1 MTAPRGRLA
10 FFLFSSLESGSVSL
24 LLVEEVAS
32 LLVLEVVL
40 VEVVSLSLD
49 NDDDDDDDDDDAD
62 DGEDD
67 EAEDEVGASPIC
79 ASIRLRLDSAD
90 NCLRSLL
97 CTVGSSPGS
106 KNC

>member
-49 NDDDDDDDDDDAD
+49 NDDDDDDDDDD
-62 DGEDD
+62 GEDD